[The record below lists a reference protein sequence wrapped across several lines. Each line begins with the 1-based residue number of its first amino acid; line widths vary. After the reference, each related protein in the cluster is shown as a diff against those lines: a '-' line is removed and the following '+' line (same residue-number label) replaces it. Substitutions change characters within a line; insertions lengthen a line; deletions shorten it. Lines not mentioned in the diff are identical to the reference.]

1 MATGRD
7 LGNKAKPKALTAK
20 RLLPFARREHGLLRA
35 KEPRRGRVAV
45 PEQRASRN
53 RPEEA

>member
-1 MATGRD
+1 MATRRD

-20 RLLPFARREHGLLRA
+20 QERVIIAILGSRT
-35 KEPRRGRVAV
+35 RGRVAV
-45 PEQRASRN
+45 LDQRASRN